1 MVCMYMCNLV
11 YDNFVSMVTTKE
23 DLLTK
28 TVNTNGVFVNS
39 DISLKH
45 INVYG
50 FDYDYTL
57 VSYTTEVHRLIY
69 DHAKNMLVD
78 KFMVSNDYVLMSE
91 VETDVCGACVF
102 KFSVVMYCIS
112 E

>member
-1 MVCMYMCNLV
+1 MCNLV
-11 YDNFVSMVTTKE
+11 YDNFVSMVTTKG

-45 INVYG
+45 VNVYG

-57 VSYTTEVHRLIY
+57 VSYTTEVYRLIY

-78 KFMVSNDYVLMSE
+78 KFMVSNDFVLMKN
-91 VETDVCGACVF
+91 V
-102 KFSVVMYCIS
+102 
-112 E
+112 

>member
-1 MVCMYMCNLV
+1 MG
-11 YDNFVSMVTTKE
+11 TTE

-28 TVNTNGVFVNS
+28 MVNRNGVFVNS

-45 INVYG
+45 IDVYG

-57 VSYTTEVHRLIY
+57 VRYTSEVHKLIY

-78 KFMVSNDYVLMSE
+78 KFMVSDNFMFMKSLVIWLGS
-91 VETDVCGACVF
+91 A
-102 KFSVVMYCIS
+102 
-112 E
+112 